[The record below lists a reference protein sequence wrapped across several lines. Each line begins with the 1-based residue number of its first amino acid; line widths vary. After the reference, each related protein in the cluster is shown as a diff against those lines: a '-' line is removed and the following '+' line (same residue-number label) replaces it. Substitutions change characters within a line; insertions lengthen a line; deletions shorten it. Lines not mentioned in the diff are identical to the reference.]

1 MVSLAHQLGLSGL
14 LPRLQVAWLRSHSPG
29 AMIAV
34 VGVVNRGK
42 STLIN
47 ELMRQSI
54 SPESSRPETASILG
68 FASDIGGRPIGLSK
82 GGKTVRLPRF
92 HRRFR
97 DRVSRG
103 SGLTAAIFGSAKHI
117 RSGVLLVDTPGID
130 EAENSET
137 VQTLADSSG
146 AALELADAALVVLGV
161 PGVKGTDMRLL
172 KRALETHGT
181 GRVLV
186 VIKSND
192 SSVMKQDLEMWQEE
206 LNLASSSQSVALVSD
221 QDKSDLRKIHSFI
234 DQIWNSS
241 RTSSDRRVGETVSA
255 LCLEIDAVKTISV
268 SRRLLRRLPKQIAD
282 LVAAKSPREVRK
294 REEQERRRQ
303 KQLEEERVAKL
314 RVDFEKIEAAWMSR
328 QQSLVSAAHSA
339 ELAVAM
345 RRDNL
350 RSVVEVN
357 GRITS
362 RVSAFFSQSA
372 QSQQEL
378 AFGQATEAL
387 KQAEAAFRE
396 RRRERD
402 KHANTRPVWL
412 DYLKKNS

>member
-1 MVSLAHQLGLSGL
+1 
-14 LPRLQVAWLRSHSPG
+14 
-29 AMIAV
+29 
-34 VGVVNRGK
+34 
-42 STLIN
+42 
-47 ELMRQSI
+47 MR
-54 SPESSRPETASILG
+54 PW
-68 FASDIGGRPIGLSK
+68 
-82 GGKTVRLPRF
+82 
-92 HRRFR
+92 
-97 DRVSRG
+97 
-103 SGLTAAIFGSAKHI
+103 
-117 RSGVLLVDTPGID
+117 
-130 EAENSET
+130 
-137 VQTLADSSG
+137 
-146 AALELADAALVVLGV
+146 
-161 PGVKGTDMRLL
+161 RLL

-221 QDKSDLRKIHSFI
+221 QDKSDLSKIHSFI

-241 RTSSDRRVGETVSA
+241 RTSSDRRIGETVSA
-255 LCLEIDAVKTISV
+255 LCLQIDAVKTISV

-339 ELAVAM
+339 ELVVDM

-378 AFGQATEAL
+378 AFSQATEAL